1 MDEEKK
7 SSALNT
13 AIRLLAGRA
22 HGRAELEAKLRKKGF
37 DANAISQALER
48 LDELGLTDDRAFAQN
63 CMTGMA
69 RRRPEGR
76 LKTRA
81 RLKQKGLT
89 DEIIDEAITGFDQ
102 AVLCR
107 AAAEKK
113 LRTLTGPPEQK
124 KKKLIAFLKNRGF
137 DWETIRET
145 MEQGTGNND
154 EMDGMD
160 DVDKEK

>member
-1 MDEEKK
+1 MDENKK
-7 SSALNT
+7 SSALDT

-37 DANAISQALER
+37 DADAISKALAR
-48 LDELGLTDDRAFAQN
+48 LDELGLTDDRAFAQS

-81 RLKQKGLT
+81 RLKQKGLP
-89 DEIIDEAITGFDQ
+89 DEIIDEAITSFDQ
-102 AVLCR
+102 AALCR
-107 AAAEKK
+107 AAAEKRI
-113 LRTLTGPPEQK
+113 RTLTGPSEQK

-145 MEQGTGNND
+145 VEHVTGSND
-154 EMDGMD
+154 ETDGM
-160 DVDKEK
+160 E

>member
-1 MDEEKK
+1 MDENKK
-7 SSALNT
+7 SSALET

-37 DANAISQALER
+37 DAAAISKALER
-48 LDELGLTDDRAFAQN
+48 LDELGLTDDRAFAQS

-81 RLKQKGLT
+81 RLKQKGLP
-89 DEIIDEAITGFDQ
+89 DEIIEEAITGFDQ
-102 AVLCR
+102 AALCR

-113 LRTLTGPPEQK
+113 MRTLTGPPEQK

-145 MEQGTGNND
+145 VEQVTGEKD
-154 EMDGMD
+154 EIDGM
-160 DVDKEK
+160 E

>member
-1 MDEEKK
+1 MDENKK
-7 SSALNT
+7 SSALDT

-37 DANAISQALER
+37 DTDAISKALGR
-48 LDELGLTDDRAFAQN
+48 LDELGLTDDRAFAQS

-81 RLKQKGLT
+81 RLKQKGLP

-102 AVLCR
+102 ATLCR
-107 AAAEKK
+107 AAAEKRM
-113 LRTLTGPPEQK
+113 RTLSGPPEQK

-145 MEQGTGNND
+145 VEQVTGEKD
-154 EMDGMD
+154 EMGGMN
-160 DVDKEK
+160 